1 MRINSK
7 IIKGINEAYSRILSE
22 DMSLD
27 ELKQRYEEY
36 TEKINMLKDQVESA
50 VEEDDRWLAKEL
62 NLEIDYVTRQRTK
75 LAKKI
80 EQLHM

>member
-7 IIKGINEAYSRILSE
+7 IIRGINEAYARILSE

-36 TEKINMLKDQVESA
+36 TEKINMLKDQVETA
-50 VEEDDRWLAKEL
+50 IEEDDRWLAKEL